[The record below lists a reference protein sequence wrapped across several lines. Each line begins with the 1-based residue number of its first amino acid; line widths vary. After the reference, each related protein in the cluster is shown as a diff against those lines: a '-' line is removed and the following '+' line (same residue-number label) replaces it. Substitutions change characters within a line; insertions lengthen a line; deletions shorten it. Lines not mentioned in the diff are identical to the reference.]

1 MSTIMPS
8 GKNLQ
13 PQMNFLKPDYKAGS
27 EERKRSASVTR
38 LMFLGVALIVWAMV
52 GLKVWDISLVVAE
65 RRPDEMEKARLSQEI
80 ADLQAVLSKVPSDVL
95 NAREDL
101 FTQVRWSERLATVK
115 GLASTG
121 VAFGDYRVQKDGTVQ
136 LSGLVSNPSVYANI
150 LDAISEI
157 DFATEVKRASLSD
170 EGQAWLVYNFQ
181 VTVSTVPQEEK

>member
-101 FTQVRWSERLATVK
+101 YTQVRWSERLATVK

-121 VAFGDYRVQKDGTVQ
+121 VAFGDYRVQKDGTVRVN
-136 LSGLVSNPSVYANI
+136 GLVSSPSIYANI
-150 LDAISEI
+150 LDDISDI
-157 DFATEVKRASLSD
+157 DFVTQIESSSLNYGERAGSIY
-170 EGQAWLVYNFQ
+170 EFHI
-181 VTVSTVPQEEK
+181 TFSTVPQEEK